1 MAISCLCKY
10 NKLFPTTIMFRT
22 LIVTLSL
29 LLAIPLATAKDKSLS
44 AAYLEYIDTYKEIA
58 IRHQQ
63 EYGIPASITL
73 AQGLLESRAGRSRL
87 ATQGNNHFGIKC
99 HKNLW
104 DGDVI
109 YADDD
114 RRHECFRKYGSAE
127 ESFEDHARFLKKKRY
142 APLFKLK
149 VTDYKKWAKTLREC
163 GYATDKRYADKLIE
177 LIETY
182 ELYKFDTGQPII
194 ATPKHLEG
202 DESLEHSI
210 DSDIYNEIVSTH
222 DIVKRNGLYCVIAKE
237 GDTYAAIAKEFS
249 IRRRKLLSFNDLG
262 WRDRNVQLQSGDIIY
277 LEEKHETATSSSPDT
292 YKTKTGDSIYSIAQQ
307 FGIKLKSLCKINNLS
322 TRNSKHPVKKGT
334 KIRLR

>member
-1 MAISCLCKY
+1 MSKV
-10 NKLFPTTIMFRT
+10 
-22 LIVTLSL
+22 LILAVAL
-29 LLAIPLATAKDKSLS
+29 LLAGQAASAKDKTSLS
-44 AAYLEYIDTYKEIA
+44 ATYLEYIDTYKKIA

-210 DSDIYNEIVSTH
+210 DSDIFNEITSTH
-222 DIVKRNGLYCVIAKE
+222 DIVKRNGLYCVIAKK
-237 GDTYAAIAKEFS
+237 GDTYAVIAEEFS

-262 WRDRNVQLQSGDIIY
+262 WKERNVQLQHGNIVY
-277 LEEKHETATSSSPDT
+277 LEEKQEKAAPDAPAVYT
-292 YKTKTGDSIYSIAQQ
+292 TQTGDNSYAISQQ
-307 FGIKLKSLCKINNLS
+307 FGIKLKSLCEINNLS
-322 TRNSKHPVKKGT
+322 TKDSKRSIKKGI

>member
-1 MAISCLCKY
+1 MA
-10 NKLFPTTIMFRT
+10 
-22 LIVTLSL
+22 
-29 LLAIPLATAKDKSLS
+29 AGQSLS
-44 AAYLEYIDTYKEIA
+44 ADYLAYIEQYRETA
-58 IRHQQ
+58 VRQQQ

-73 AQGLLESRAGRSRL
+73 AQGLLESGAGQSRF
-87 ATQGNNHFGIKC
+87 ATEGNNHFGIKC
-99 HKNLW
+99 HNTWKG
-104 DGDVI
+104 DGI
-109 YADDD
+109 YMDDD
-114 RRHECFRKYGSAE
+114 EKGECFRKYGNAA
-127 ESFEDHARFLKKKRY
+127 ESFEDHARFLKRKRY
-142 APLFKLK
+142 EPLFSLD
-149 VTDYKKWAKTLREC
+149 VTDYKGWANGLKKC

-292 YKTKTGDSIYSIAQQ
+292 YKTKTGDSTYSIAQQ

>member
-1 MAISCLCKY
+1 MSK
-10 NKLFPTTIMFRT
+10 T
-22 LIVTLSL
+22 LILAVAL
-29 LLAIPLATAKDKSLS
+29 LLAWQPASAKEKASLS
-44 AAYLEYIDTYKEIA
+44 AAYLEYIDTYKNIA

-114 RRHECFRKYGSAE
+114 RRHECFRKYDSAE

-149 VTDYKKWAKTLREC
+149 VTDYEKWAKTLREC

-210 DSDIYNEIVSTH
+210 DSDIFNEITSTH
-222 DIVKRNGLYCVIAKE
+222 DIVKRNGLYCVIAKK
-237 GDTYAAIAKEFS
+237 GDTYEVIAEEFG
-249 IRRRKLLSFNDLG
+249 IKRRKLLSFNDLD
-262 WRDRNVQLQSGDIIY
+262 WKERNMQLQHGDIVY
-277 LEEKHETATSSSPDT
+277 LEEKHKQAAPDAPAAYT
-292 YKTKTGDSIYSIAQQ
+292 TQTGDNSYAISQQ
-307 FGIKLKSLCKINNLS
+307 FGIKLKSLCRINNLS
-322 TRNSKHPVKKGT
+322 TKDSKRSIKKGI

>member
-1 MAISCLCKY
+1 
-10 NKLFPTTIMFRT
+10 MFRT

-114 RRHECFRKYGSAE
+114 RRHECFRKYDSAE

-237 GDTYAAIAKEFS
+237 GDTYTAIAKEFS

-292 YKTKTGDSIYSIAQQ
+292 YKTKTGDSTYSIAQQ